1 VSAPKPDWAAL
12 LPVIQAAFRDRIPHN
27 AALDVSL
34 VEIGDGMARMRLPY
48 DARLVGNPVTG
59 VLHGGAITSLIDACS
74 GASVFMRLQQ
84 QIPIAT
90 LDLRI
95 DYMGPAEPG
104 RDVYARAECYRA
116 TKHVA
121 FARAIAYH
129 DDESR
134 PIATSASTFMIGT
147 KGRSAIGDAMA
158 ERGATKG
165 GK

>member
-1 VSAPKPDWAAL
+1 M
-12 LPVIQAAFRDRIPHN
+12 LPIVNQAFRKRVPHN
-27 AALDVSL
+27 DALGLEL
-34 VEIGDGMARMRLPY
+34 VEIADGLARMKLPY
-48 DARLVGNPVTG
+48 SPKLVGNPESG

-74 GASVFMRLQQ
+74 GASVFMKLQQ
-84 QIPIAT
+84 NIPIAT

-104 RDVYARAECYRA
+104 RDVLARAECYRV

-134 PIATSASTFMIGT
+134 PIATSASTFMIST
-147 KGRSAIGDAMA
+147 KGRSVIGQAVA
-158 ERGATKG
+158 ESG
-165 GK
+165 GNKDSKDSTR